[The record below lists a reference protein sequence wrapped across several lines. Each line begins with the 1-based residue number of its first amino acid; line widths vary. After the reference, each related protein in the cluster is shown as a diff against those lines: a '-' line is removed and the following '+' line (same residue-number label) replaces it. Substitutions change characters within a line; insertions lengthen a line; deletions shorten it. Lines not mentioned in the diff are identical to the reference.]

1 MQIIQDIVPA
11 GQKNRPGR
19 KMIPKYITIH
29 NTGNAGKGA
38 DALSHA
44 KYIKGDAA
52 AQRQASWHFTVDD
65 KRIIQHLPL
74 YEMAWHCG
82 DGNGPGNSSS
92 IGIEICEN
100 IDGDIRKAEELAAQ
114 LAADLLKQFNL
125 GIDRVK
131 QHWDWSGKNCPH
143 VLRARPNGWRDFV
156 ALIKSKGE
164 VNMKPEVANEIISH
178 LQGQWAFYNQMGMAD
193 KASRIGHLADELRVA
208 SGQETQNK

>member
-1 MQIIQDIVPA
+1 MQPIQDFVPA
-11 GQKNRPGR
+11 GRKNRSGR
-19 KMIPKYITIH
+19 KMTPNYITIH
-29 NTGNAGKGA
+29 NTCNAGKGT

-65 KRIIQHLPL
+65 KCIIQHLPL
-74 YEMAWHCG
+74 DEMAWHCG
-82 DGNGPGNSSS
+82 DGNGPGNGPGNSSS

-100 IDGDIRKAEELAAQ
+100 SDGDIRKAGDLAAQ

-143 VLRARPNGWRDFV
+143 VLRARPNGWQDFK
-156 ALIKSKGE
+156 ALIKSKGGIK
-164 VNMKPEVANEIISH
+164 MKLEVANEIISH
-178 LQGQWAFYNQMGMAD
+178 LQGQ
-193 KASRIGHLADELRVA
+193 LADELRVA
-208 SGQETQNK
+208 SGQAQKNQ